1 MCNDQDYVYDSSYS
15 YCFQVISAVIANAQ
29 NWKPDD
35 FSAQYCLSER
45 VPGTCGFNMN
55 LIIVL
60 VVVICNAGK
69 LAGMLY
75 VAFGSLEDPLIT
87 VGDAVS
93 SFLVSPDHTTRDM
106 CLVNRKDIVKASN
119 FGGMEKLRAPKYWR
133 PVRRRWFNAA
143 SKTRWWTCILL

>member
-35 FSAQYCLSER
+35 FSAQYCLSEK

-55 LIIVL
+55 LIIIL
-60 VVVICNAGK
+60 IVVICNAGK
-69 LAGMLY
+69 LSGMLY

-87 VGDAVS
+87 IGDAVS
-93 SFLVSPDHTTRDM
+93 SFLTSPDHTTRDM
-106 CLVNRKDIVKASN
+106 CLVSRKDVVKVSHL
-119 FGGMEKLRAPKYWR
+119 GGMEKFHAPKYWR
-133 PVRRRWFNAA
+133 PVRQRWFNAA

>member
-1 MCNDQDYVYDSSYS
+1 
-15 YCFQVISAVIANAQ
+15 
-29 NWKPDD
+29 
-35 FSAQYCLSER
+35 
-45 VPGTCGFNMN
+45 MN
-55 LIIVL
+55 LIIIL

-93 SFLVSPDHTTRDM
+93 SFLASPDHITRDM
-106 CLVNRKDIVKASN
+106 CLVNRRDIVKAPH